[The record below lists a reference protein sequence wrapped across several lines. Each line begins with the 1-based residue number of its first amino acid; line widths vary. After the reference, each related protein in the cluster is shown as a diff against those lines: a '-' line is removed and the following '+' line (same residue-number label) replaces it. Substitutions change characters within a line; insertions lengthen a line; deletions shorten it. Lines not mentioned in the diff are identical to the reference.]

1 MHQWVISSQILK
13 WGAVKATFVLMPLSK
28 LNMSGP
34 WSDSHFLVW
43 LFVNFTLHGSVV
55 HHRENTERQ
64 TTTLSHIQPYGELS
78 CPYTQICLPVFAN
91 HILTHLKMK
100 YWYIV
105 NNGYI
110 VILLLMLCW
119 EVILVPRS
127 SSRVEHHTFLTDL
140 RCRGKKSSLAAEA
153 QAIQV
158 IQSNPAGE
166 SPPPCR
172 WIN

>member
-1 MHQWVISSQILK
+1 M
-13 WGAVKATFVLMPLSK
+13 KATFVLKPLSK

-43 LFVNFTLHGSVV
+43 LFVNFTLQGSVV

-64 TTTLSHIQPYGELS
+64 TTTLSHIQTYGELP
-78 CPYTQICLPVFAN
+78 CPYTQTCLPVVAN
-91 HILTHLKMK
+91 DVLTHLKMK

-105 NNGYI
+105 NNVYI
-110 VILLLMLCW
+110 LILLLFFCW
-119 EVILVPRS
+119 EAILVPRA
-127 SSRVEHHTFLTDL
+127 SSRVEHLTFLTNL
-140 RCRGKKSSLAAEA
+140 RCKGRKSSLAAEA

-158 IQSNPAGE
+158 TQSNPAGE

-172 WIN
+172 WIS